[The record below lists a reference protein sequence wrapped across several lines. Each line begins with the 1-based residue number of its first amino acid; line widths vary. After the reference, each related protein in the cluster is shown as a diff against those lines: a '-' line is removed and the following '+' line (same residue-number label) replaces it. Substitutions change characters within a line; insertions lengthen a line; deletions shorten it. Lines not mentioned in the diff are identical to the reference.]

1 MTSAANVATNTK
13 FTDFK
18 SFARLKELAKN
29 PYDLTADGALS
40 PERVGAFQGEACGFK
55 ILYGTE
61 RVDEKVMQALGDLA
75 DEAGVLKKM
84 KLMQSG
90 AVINKIEGFK
100 SEERMVLHTAVR
112 DFFEQPNSSP
122 EAKEASALA
131 RAEVE
136 KLDAFMKQV
145 DQEGKFTDMIMIGIG
160 GSNLGPMACYLGLEH
175 LTKKGRR
182 VHFISNVDPDNTA
195 EVIRKVDLEK
205 TLVAVVSKSG
215 TTAETLANEELLKFK
230 MEEAGLKPRHHFIS
244 VTGKGSPL
252 DDKRKF
258 LECFYIWDW
267 IGGRY
272 CSTSMCG
279 GVVLAFAIGFENYW
293 EFLRGA
299 NVMDKAALH
308 EELHRNPPLLCAL
321 LGIWNRNFLGAP
333 TEAVIPY
340 SHALRRFSA
349 HLQQLDMESN
359 GKHIDRFGNRVDFHT
374 GPIIWGE
381 PGTNAQH
388 SFFQL
393 IHQGTD
399 IIPLEMIGFKLCQEG
414 VDHDWDDTT
423 SQEKLLSNLFAQS
436 IALATGQK
444 SDNPNKGFEGNR
456 PSHIILG
463 KKLTPSSLGALLAL
477 YENKVAFQGFIW
489 NINSFDQEGVQL
501 GKVLATQLINQ
512 FALKRGVHKG
522 DAYPLGK
529 AFIENLETL

>member
-1 MTSAANVATNTK
+1 
-13 FTDFK
+13 
-18 SFARLKELAKN
+18 
-29 PYDLTADGALS
+29 
-40 PERVGAFQGEACGFK
+40 
-55 ILYGTE
+55 
-61 RVDEKVMQALGDLA
+61 
-75 DEAGVLKKM
+75 
-84 KLMQSG
+84 
-90 AVINKIEGFK
+90 
-100 SEERMVLHTAVR
+100 
-112 DFFEQPNSSP
+112 
-122 EAKEASALA
+122 
-131 RAEVE
+131 
-136 KLDAFMKQV
+136 
-145 DQEGKFTDMIMIGIG
+145 
-160 GSNLGPMACYLGLEH
+160 
-175 LTKKGRR
+175 
-182 VHFISNVDPDNTA
+182 
-195 EVIRKVDLEK
+195 
-205 TLVAVVSKSG
+205 
-215 TTAETLANEELLKFK
+215 
-230 MEEAGLKPRHHFIS
+230 
-244 VTGKGSPL
+244 
-252 DDKRKF
+252 
-258 LECFYIWDW
+258 
-267 IGGRY
+267 
-272 CSTSMCG
+272 MCG